1 MKITLLVENTPKD
14 ASIPAEHGLSFYI
27 EGCGKRILLDAG
39 QRSLFAENAARLG
52 VDLAAVDFAV
62 LSHGHGDHSG
72 GLPAFRAANPA
83 APIYMARAATRR
95 CYLRRCG
102 ILYFNVGMDRVFAKD
117 ALIAPLDADTEL
129 APGVTAVVG
138 IPRASAYLTTS
149 DNLYMRKGFWF
160 ARDDF
165 AHELAL
171 VLREGARTFVFS
183 SCSHTGLQ
191 NIMKRIADAGLL
203 GQETRCSRG
212 CTSLIRRESATRA
225 PSSWTAWRASS
236 SPTPPRLI
244 TLATA
249 RAKPPS
255 TASRRRWAGGS
266 SRCAAATC
274 SSSRPRASPRRAP
287 A

>member
-1 MKITLLVENTPKD
+1 MKITILVENTPKD

-39 QRSLFAENAARLG
+39 QKSLFAENAARLR

-95 CYLRRCG
+95 CYLRRAG
-102 ILYFNVGMDRVFAKD
+102 ILHFNVGMDRAFAKD

-129 APGVTAVVG
+129 GPGVTAVVG

-149 DNLYMRKGFWF
+149 DNLYMRKGLWF

-171 VLREGARTFVFS
+171 VMREDTRTFVFS

-191 NIMKRIADAGLL
+191 NIMKRVAEAGLL
-203 GQETRCSRG
+203 GQE
-212 CTSLIRRESATRA
+212 IRVFAGMHLFNSPGKRNESAELLD
-225 PSSWTAWRASS
+225 
-236 SPTPPRLI
+236 RL
-244 TLATA
+244 
-249 RAKPPS
+249 
-255 TASRRRWAGGS
+255 AGELI
-266 SRCAAATC
+266 AYPAATYYAGHC
-274 SSSRPRASPRRAP
+274 TGQAAFDRLKATMGDRLQPLRCGNVFEF
-287 A
+287 

>member
-1 MKITLLVENTPKD
+1 MKITILVENTPKD
-14 ASIPAEHGLSFYI
+14 NSIPAEHGLSFYI

-39 QRSLFAENAARLG
+39 QKSLFAENAARLG

-95 CYLRRCG
+95 CYLRRFG
-102 ILYFNVGMDRVFAKD
+102 ILHFNVGMDRAFAKD

-149 DNLYMRKGFWF
+149 DNLYMRKGLWF

-203 GQETRCSRG
+203 GQETRVFAGMHLFNSPGKRN
-212 CTSLIRRESATRA
+212 ESAELLD
-225 PSSWTAWRASS
+225 
-236 SPTPPRLI
+236 RLAGEL
-244 TLATA
+244 LAY
-249 RAKPPS
+249 P
-255 TASRRRWAGGS
+255 
-266 SRCAAATC
+266 AATYYAGHC
-274 SSSRPRASPRRAP
+274 TGQAAFDRLKATMGGRLQPLRCGEVFEF
-287 A
+287 